1 MFVLLFHRL
10 LRPRI
15 VLAILALGPGAIFG
29 QSVAGTLPEDYL
41 PGLKAI
47 LTDALNLAPR
57 MLDQRIALAQAE
69 VDKMAA
75 NSALYPR
82 LTGGAGYGVSSARS
96 ASATSSS
103 SSSSSGFT
111 YGLTLSQPLFQE
123 GAIKAQ
129 SDIAKLGQQIAQKNY
144 QAAYLSLVSTLRYQ
158 YLQLVVKKAMLTQTR
173 LQVAMQDKELVVKR
187 DSIARGESAPSELP
201 SAEAAAE
208 TVRLAAD
215 RQALDFEN
223 SKRLFSRL
231 AGGVVPAD
239 DAIPDSIPEPRLA
252 DGAPAALLAAFLG
265 GGIDQTPQAQTYALY
280 LRQNDLR
287 AKVAKYTN
295 YPKFSLSTGVS
306 VSANTSSDSFGNVS
320 QGFVQGRNAGV
331 NMGLTFFDAG
341 SAKAAKLGAANAR
354 RTTERQLQAYLDTTR
369 DDATSR
375 EKQVSLEYRAMA
387 LAEQNR
393 RISLGLRD
401 LDRQQ
406 VLTGLKAPVDAER
419 SEITYRGTEIS
430 AFGARASFLQQW
442 ADFVSL
448 VEADPMVNQLPANL
462 RHGQ

>member
-1 MFVLLFHRL
+1 MFFLLFHRL

-15 VLAILALGPGAIFG
+15 VLAILALGPGAMFG

-57 MLDQRIALAQAE
+57 MLDQRIALAQAD

-144 QAAYLSLVSTLRYQ
+144 QAAYLSLASTLRYQ

-173 LQVAMQDKELVVKR
+173 LQVATQDKELVVKR

-231 AGGVVPAD
+231 AGGALPTD

-252 DGAPAALLAAFLG
+252 DGAPAALLAEIG
-265 GGIDQTPQAQTYALY
+265 
-280 LRQNDLR
+280 R
-287 AKVAKYTN
+287 AHV
-295 YPKFSLSTGVS
+295 
-306 VSANTSSDSFGNVS
+306 
-320 QGFVQGRNAGV
+320 
-331 NMGLTFFDAG
+331 
-341 SAKAAKLGAANAR
+341 
-354 RTTERQLQAYLDTTR
+354 
-369 DDATSR
+369 
-375 EKQVSLEYRAMA
+375 
-387 LAEQNR
+387 
-393 RISLGLRD
+393 
-401 LDRQQ
+401 
-406 VLTGLKAPVDAER
+406 
-419 SEITYRGTEIS
+419 
-430 AFGARASFLQQW
+430 
-442 ADFVSL
+442 
-448 VEADPMVNQLPANL
+448 
-462 RHGQ
+462 

>member
-1 MFVLLFHRL
+1 MFFLLFHRL

-15 VLAILALGPGAIFG
+15 VLAILALGPGAMFG

-57 MLDQRIALAQAE
+57 MLDQRIALAQAD

-144 QAAYLSLVSTLRYQ
+144 QAAYLSLASTLRYQ

-173 LQVAMQDKELVVKR
+173 LQVATQDKELVVKR

-231 AGGVVPAD
+231 AGGALPTD

-252 DGAPAALLAAFLG
+252 DGAPAALLAAFLR

-295 YPKFSLSTGVS
+295 YPKFSLSTGAS

-331 NMGLTFFDAG
+331 SMGLTFFDAG

-419 SEITYRGTEIS
+419 SEISYRGTEIS

-448 VEADPMVNQLPANL
+448 VGADPMVNQLPANL